1 MGSANL
7 NDRSQKVS
15 SLVNHVECDQE
26 PNDRCPH
33 AHFALVKG
41 RARRYPG
48 AVSPFAAV
56 EALDDDALA
65 DLAALVPAGE
75 VIAVFAPEKPLP
87 EARWKR
93 LFGLDGRQMVCDRP
107 VTPPGREP
115 SPLGPADVEAMLALA
130 KRTEPGPFESRT
142 IEMGRFVGFKDPAG
156 RLLAM
161 GGERMHPAGY
171 TEVSG
176 ICTAPEARGQG
187 LAEAIVRAVASG
199 IQARGEIPFLHV
211 RIGSPTEV
219 TAVALYE
226 RVGFRERRRFALE
239 IAQARPR

>member
-1 MGSANL
+1 MYVLDAPIWY
-7 NDRSQKVS
+7 
-15 SLVNHVECDQE
+15 SLIG
-26 PNDRCPH
+26 PH
-33 AHFALVKG
+33 AHLALAKG
-41 RARRYPG
+41 RARRYPA

-56 EALDDDALA
+56 EALDEDALS
-65 DLAALVPAGE
+65 DLAALVPEGE
-75 VIAVFAPEKPLP
+75 VVALYAPDGELP

-93 LFGLDGRQMVCDRP
+93 LFRIDGKQMVCERA
-107 VTPPGREP
+107 VAPPAREP

-130 KRTEPGPFESRT
+130 RQTEPGPFEPRT
-142 IEMGRFVGFKDPAG
+142 IEMGRWIGFRDGAG

-187 LAEAIVRAVASG
+187 LAEAIVRAVAAG
-199 IQARGEIPFLHV
+199 IQARRETPFLNV
-211 RIGSPTEV
+211 RIGSPAEA

-226 RVGFRERRRFALE
+226 RVGFRERRRFTLDVV
-239 IAQARPR
+239 QARAR